1 MDKIRKLQKDY
12 MKGGISRVSKKI
24 FRYAIVSPYLS
35 SSVFL
40 QSTLEFGTNILN
52 EEWDLLIILDT
63 CRSDALKQLTNEY
76 QFINDVSS
84 RWSVGGDSWEWMT
97 NTFTRDHIDEIGNT
111 VLITANSSSRTVLE
125 KHYAENQDGNDLY
138 RKKIKRLRKYN
149 RNISDLANPSDFKKY
164 APVYGHT
171 LDTKKKKIPN
181 PRKVTDYGISV
192 DRTDDVD
199 RIILHYMLPHSPYYA
214 TYNNGERDILDEPR
228 DTSFDAYLDN
238 LRWALDEVS
247 LVINNVNREQV
258 IITAD
263 HGESFSSV
271 GVNHIGG
278 SLKPETRYV
287 PWVTTTAKDLD
298 EYSPDTRPETT
309 DSSESTEDLLRP
321 LGYLD

>member
-1 MDKIRKLQKDY
+1 
-12 MKGGISRVSKKI
+12 
-24 FRYAIVSPYLS
+24 
-35 SSVFL
+35 
-40 QSTLEFGTNILN
+40 
-52 EEWDLLIILDT
+52 
-63 CRSDALKQLTNEY
+63 
-76 QFINDVSS
+76 
-84 RWSVGGDSWEWMT
+84 MT

-125 KHYAENQDGNDLY
+125 KHYTENQDGNDLY
-138 RKKIKRLRKYN
+138 WKKIKRLRKYN